1 MNQEQYVDI
10 SDRVR
15 VANALQI
22 LSDIIPEQS
31 TVITPSELHYVLTAL
46 RHWEERLLARIKIS

>member
-1 MNQEQYVDI
+1 MNRQQYVDI

-22 LSDIIPEQS
+22 LNDIMPEQS
-31 TVITPSELHYVLTAL
+31 TVITPSELQHVLTAL
-46 RHWEERLLARIKIS
+46 RHWDERLLARIELT